1 MSLQQLLNTSRVVTG
16 SQQDTTSCL
25 HLPNDMTRGRCA
37 ENAILPDNEFLDS
50 VSNPDPCDQLHH
62 FWIVITPV
70 STNHKECAL
79 GTFWD

>member
-1 MSLQQLLNTSRVVTG
+1 
-16 SQQDTTSCL
+16 
-25 HLPNDMTRGRCA
+25 MTRGRCA